1 MPSKRIEHKAG
12 RSKAAAS
19 KRASQI
25 ASAAPPTISVRW
37 LATALVIVV
46 LAAAACAWGT
56 LCFLFFQGSWQL
68 LYHPSIAVTRT
79 PASGGMAFE
88 SVGFATDPAG
98 QPQLHGWWIP
108 KENAGRFTA
117 IYLHGADGNL
127 GGSVD
132 ALSLLHGAGLNIF
145 AIDYRGYGQSRSKHP
160 SETTWRED
168 AESAIAYLTGTRHIA
183 SQSIVLVGKDLGANL
198 ALEAA
203 AAHSE
208 LGGVLLNAPMEFPV
222 NAIFNDP
229 RARLVPAHMLAK
241 DRYDLNA
248 PAVDLRV
255 PSLWLLWTP
264 AQVSANEDK
273 PQAYQNVQARK
284 SLVWLTNSPDAEKNY
299 YIALTRWLGDL
310 SAMPNP

>member
-1 MPSKRIEHKAG
+1 
-12 RSKAAAS
+12 
-19 KRASQI
+19 
-25 ASAAPPTISVRW
+25 
-37 LATALVIVV
+37 
-46 LAAAACAWGT
+46 
-56 LCFLFFQGSWQL
+56 
-68 LYHPSIAVTRT
+68 
-79 PASGGMAFE
+79 
-88 SVGFATDPAG
+88 
-98 QPQLHGWWIP
+98 
-108 KENAGRFTA
+108 
-117 IYLHGADGNL
+117 
-127 GGSVD
+127 
-132 ALSLLHGAGLNIF
+132 
-145 AIDYRGYGQSRSKHP
+145 
-160 SETTWRED
+160 
-168 AESAIAYLTGTRHIA
+168 
-183 SQSIVLVGKDLGANL
+183 
-198 ALEAA
+198 
-203 AAHSE
+203 
-208 LGGVLLNAPMEFPV
+208 MEFPV

>member
-56 LCFLFFQGSWQL
+56 LWFPFFQGSWQL

-88 SVGFATDPAG
+88 SVGFATDPAS

-127 GGSVD
+127 GGSGGD
-132 ALSLLHGAGLNIF
+132 PAL
-145 AIDYRGYGQSRSKHP
+145 
-160 SETTWRED
+160 
-168 AESAIAYLTGTRHIA
+168 
-183 SQSIVLVGKDLGANL
+183 
-198 ALEAA
+198 
-203 AAHSE
+203 
-208 LGGVLLNAPMEFPV
+208 
-222 NAIFNDP
+222 P
-229 RARLVPAHMLAK
+229 R
-241 DRYDLNA
+241 
-248 PAVDLRV
+248 
-255 PSLWLLWTP
+255 
-264 AQVSANEDK
+264 
-273 PQAYQNVQARK
+273 
-284 SLVWLTNSPDAEKNY
+284 
-299 YIALTRWLGDL
+299 
-310 SAMPNP
+310 